1 MDRRALIL
9 PAAAFLFGLAALVL
23 AAVWTLAPPAT
34 GNRTSSVGG
43 PFSLTTMEGKR
54 FTDRDVLGAPTLV
67 FFGFTHC
74 PDICPTKLMELSE
87 VLRAAGDKANA
98 VRALFITVDPARDTP
113 EALKSY
119 LSSFDP
125 RIIGLTGTQEE
136 IDAVV
141 KAYRAYSKR
150 VPTSSGDYTMDH
162 TAIIYLMDKRGDFI
176 GSFNIERPPAEAA
189 RDLLRHL

>member
-87 VLRAAGDKANA
+87 VLRAAGDRANA

-113 EALKSY
+113 EALKNY

-150 VPTSSGDYTMDH
+150 VPTSNGDYTMDH
-162 TAIIYLMDKRGDFI
+162 TAIVYLMDKRGRFV
-176 GSFNIERPPAEAA
+176 GTFNVERPPAEAA
-189 RDLLRHL
+189 RELLSHL